1 MVSYEE
7 VQASNSQIATTLP
20 AGLVA
25 VFIGGT
31 SGIGEYTLKQFARHT
46 KQPRVYIIGRSED
59 AGDRIRKECETLNPD
74 GSFKFI
80 KSDTSLICNVD
91 ELCRDI
97 KAREKEINLLFMT
110 IGTLDFY
117 SSERLERD
125 SLPLLTCSSD
135 TSEGLRR
142 SAALVHFAR
151 ARFIQNFLPELQA
164 ANSIKRVVSVMAG
177 TKEGAFDP
185 EDINA
190 DRAGLIGARGH
201 AASMVTMG
209 MEVLA
214 RMAPDV
220 SFVHDFP
227 GPVKSGIGREMPGL
241 LGVVLRTLAAVIG
254 PLYNIP
260 NDESGAY
267 NLFFATSAKYP
278 PRSDAT
284 SASGV
289 TLGEH
294 TSAARGT
301 DGNIGSGMY
310 SIDEKGESASA
321 AVEQLLSE
329 MRKSGTLEKLWTQTE
344 SEWHRITRFVKAP
357 F

>member
-1 MVSYEE
+1 M
-7 VQASNSQIATTLP
+7 
-20 AGLVA
+20 
-25 VFIGGT
+25 
-31 SGIGEYTLKQFARHT
+31 R
-46 KQPRVYIIGRSED
+46 
-59 AGDRIRKECETLNPD
+59 TLNPD
-74 GSFKFI
+74 GSFRFI
-80 KSDTSLICNVD
+80 KSDTNLICNVD

-110 IGTLDFY
+110 IGSLDFY
-117 SSERLERD
+117 SSEQPQSD
-125 SLPLLTCSSD
+125 SLPLLRSSLD

-164 ANSIKRVVSVMAG
+164 AKSLKRVVSVFAA
-177 TKEGAFDP
+177 TKQGAFDP
-185 EDINA
+185 DDINA
-190 DRAGLIGARGH
+190 DRVGLIGARCH

-214 RMAPDV
+214 QRAPDV
-220 SFVHDFP
+220 SFIHDFP
-227 GPVKSGIGREMPGL
+227 GPVKSGIGREMAGL
-241 LGVVLRTLAAVIG
+241 LGVVVRTLAAVMG

-267 NLFFATSAKYP
+267 HLFFATSAKYP
-278 PRSDAT
+278 PRSDTT

-294 TSAARGT
+294 ASAARAT

-321 AVEQLLSE
+321 AVEKLLSG
-329 MRKSGTLEKLWTQTE
+329 MRKDGTLEKLWKHTE
-344 SEWHRITRFVKAP
+344 SEWQRITGSVEASF
-357 F
+357 

>member
-7 VQASNSQIATTLP
+7 VQASNSQIVTTLP

-31 SGIGEYTLKQFARHT
+31 NGIGEYTLKQFARHT

-59 AGDRIRKECETLNPD
+59 AGDRIRKECETLNPN
-74 GSFKFI
+74 GSFKFT

-91 ELCRDI
+91 ELCRVI

-117 SSERLERD
+117 SN
-125 SLPLLTCSSD
+125 

-164 ANSIKRVVSVMAG
+164 AKSLKRVVSVMAG

-214 RMAPDV
+214 QKAPDV

-227 GPVKSGIGREMPGL
+227 GPFKSGIGREMPGL

-260 NDESGAY
+260 NAESGAY
-267 NLFFATSAKYP
+267 HLFFATSAKYP

-310 SIDEKGESASA
+310 SIDEKGKSASA

-329 MRKSGTLEKLWTQTE
+329 MRKSGTLKKLWTQTE
-344 SEWHRITRFVKAP
+344 SEWHRITGSIKAP